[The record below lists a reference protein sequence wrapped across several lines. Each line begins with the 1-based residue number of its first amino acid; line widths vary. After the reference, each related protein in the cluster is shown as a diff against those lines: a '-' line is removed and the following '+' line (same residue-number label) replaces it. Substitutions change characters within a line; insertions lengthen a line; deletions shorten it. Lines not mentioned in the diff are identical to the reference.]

1 MKKVALIAPEQ
12 LELQENCPDIMIR
25 PDTVKIEVSA
35 CGICGSDLALLT
47 GTRSLENEHYFGH
60 EFSGIVVD
68 AGEGHN
74 GLQVG
79 MRVASEL
86 VKTCGQCWNCRN
98 GLPNYC
104 RSMNDALLPGGFSS
118 ETLVLN
124 TPSYCFLSPIP
135 DTLDDIT
142 ATLLEPANCAY
153 RIASKANIRPG
164 DSVLI
169 FGLGTMGLITAEIL
183 KSMGAGSIIGTDR
196 NKVRLEKIRQTSLLD
211 VVDCN
216 DADWMEQV
224 KERTGSMGVDIVI
237 EATGASAVLA
247 DTFEIVRPGGTI
259 VAGGVYHGSVT
270 NFVPTPIMRKEL
282 TIVGAKGPYPS
293 VKSDG
298 TSVVVDIVNK
308 LQNNL
313 KKLINVYDYSEGLT
327 AFCDMR
333 SGVSIKPV
341 IKLK

>member
-1 MKKVALIAPEQ
+1 MKKVALLAPEQ
-12 LELQENCPDIMIR
+12 LELQENCSSLMIQ

-35 CGICGSDLALLT
+35 CGICGSDLALVM
-47 GTRSLENEHYFGH
+47 GKRSLKKEHYFGH
-60 EFSGIVVD
+60 EFSGTIVD
-68 AGEGHN
+68 AGQARN
-74 GLQVG
+74 GIRVG

-124 TPSYCFLSPIP
+124 TPTYCFLSPVP

-164 DSVLI
+164 DSVLV

-183 KSMGAGSIIGTDR
+183 KSTGAGVVIGADR
-196 NKVRLEKIRQTSLLD
+196 NKARLEKIVEMGLLD

-224 KERTGSMGVDIVI
+224 KERMGSMGPDIVI
-237 EATGASAVLA
+237 EATGVSTVLA
-247 DTFEIVRPGGTI
+247 DTLQIVRPGGTI
-259 VAGGVYHGSVT
+259 VAGGVYHAPISD
-270 NFVPTPIMRKEL
+270 FVPTPIMRKEL
-282 TIVGAKGPYPS
+282 TIVGAKGPYPN
-293 VKSDG
+293 VRSDG
-298 TSVVVDIVNK
+298 TSVVVDLVNK
-308 LQNNL
+308 LQTNL
-313 KKLINVYDYSEGLT
+313 KKLITVYDYKDGLR
-327 AFCDMR
+327 AFDDMK
-333 SGVSIKPV
+333 SGVSIKSV
-341 IKLK
+341 ISFK